1 MNHTHTFVPALSC
14 VMKLSRLQLYI
25 LGLIVFFLPIVI
37 YKWVWLS
44 KARPTTG
51 RVLYIDEPRRRSYGN
66 TYPVIE
72 YSAEGKRFLFRGRYN
87 SPHQPGDSLSILY
100 MPGNPKNKRL
110 NTFWS
115 IWIDVVLLNGFILIL
130 WTFLFLKGIIVG
142 KKFGISKKGIKVL
155 KEEDPIPYAEIVPP
169 EDQRFLN

>member
-1 MNHTHTFVPALSC
+1 
-14 VMKLSRLQLYI
+14 MKLNRFQLYI
-25 LGLIVFFLPIVI
+25 LGLIVFSLPMII

-44 KARPTTG
+44 KARETVG
-51 RVLYIDEPRRRSYGN
+51 RVLYIDEPRRRNFGN

-72 YSAEGKRFLFRGRYN
+72 YYAEDKRFLFRGRYN
-87 SPHQPGDSLSILY
+87 SQHQPGDSLPILY

-115 IWIDVVLLNGFILIL
+115 CWIEVVLLNGFIMIL
-130 WTFLFLKGIIVG
+130 WTFLFLKGIIEG
-142 KKFGISKKGIKVL
+142 KNFWISKKGINVL

-169 EDQRFLN
+169 QDQKLLK

>member
-1 MNHTHTFVPALSC
+1 
-14 VMKLSRLQLYI
+14 MKLNRFQLYI
-25 LGLIVFFLPIVI
+25 SGFLVFSLPMII

-44 KARPTTG
+44 KAKEIIG
-51 RVLYIDEPRRRSYGN
+51 QVLYIDEPRRRSYGN

-72 YSAEGKRFLFRGRYN
+72 YFAEGKRFLFRGRYN

-100 MPGNPKNKRL
+100 IPGNPKNKRL

-115 IWIDVVLLNGFILIL
+115 CWIDVVLLNGFILIL

-142 KKFGISKKGIKVL
+142 KKFVISKKGIAIL
-155 KEEDPIPYAEIVPP
+155 KEEDHIPYAEIVPSQ
-169 EDQRFLN
+169 DQKYLN